1 MNLATRPFYNE
12 RAVHLVVAA
21 LGLAIVA
28 ILALEVVRFVALS
41 RAHGELTL
49 AAETAEGEAAA
60 VSTRTAQLEREMPRD
75 ATATVVFAAEEVN
88 RLIEQRLFS
97 WTAFFNVIEQTLPA
111 GVMLTAVRPDADE
124 DGTSVDL
131 AVIGRTVADIE
142 QFIRR
147 LEETGVFADVL
158 ARQGEL
164 NEEGMYR
171 VQLRGRL
178 GRLDETMGGRGE
190 PAEGACAGPS
200 RSFGG

>member
-1 MNLATRPFYNE
+1 VNLATRPFYNE

-60 VSTRTAQLEREMPRD
+60 VSTRTARLEREMPPD
-75 ATATVVFAAEEVN
+75 ATATLLVAAEEVN

-124 DGTSVDL
+124 EGTSVDL

-142 QFIRR
+142 EFIRR

-178 GRLDETMGGRGE
+178 VRLDETTAGRDE
-190 PAEGACAGPS
+190 PAEGA
-200 RSFGG
+200 

>member
-12 RAVHLVVAA
+12 RAVHLVLAA

-28 ILALEVVRFVALS
+28 VLALEVARIVTLS
-41 RAHGELTL
+41 RVHGELTL
-49 AAETAEGEAAA
+49 AAETAEAEAAA
-60 VSTRTAQLEREMPRD
+60 VSTRTARIERETPRD
-75 ATATVVFAAEEVN
+75 ATAALVVAAEEVD

-124 DGTSVDL
+124 EGTSVDL

-142 QFIRR
+142 EFIRR
-147 LEETGVFADVL
+147 LEETGVFAGVL

-164 NEEGMYR
+164 NEEGLYR
-171 VQLRGRL
+171 AQLRGRL
-178 GRLDETMGGRGE
+178 VRLDETAGGRDE
-190 PAEGACAGPS
+190 RAEGA
-200 RSFGG
+200 

>member
-12 RAVHLVVAA
+12 RAVHLVLAA

-28 ILALEVVRFVALS
+28 ILALEVVRFAALS
-41 RAHGELTL
+41 RAFGELTL
-49 AAETAEGEAAA
+49 AAETAESEAAA
-60 VSTRTAQLEREMPRD
+60 VSTRTSRLEREVPGD
-75 ATATVVFAAEEVN
+75 VTAALVVAAEEVD

-124 DGTSVDL
+124 EGTSVDL

-142 QFIRR
+142 EFIRR

-171 VQLRGRL
+171 AQLRGRL
-178 GRLDETMGGRGE
+178 VRSDRTTDERDE
-190 PAEGACAGPS
+190 PAGGA
-200 RSFGG
+200 

>member
-12 RAVHLVVAA
+12 RAVHLVLAA

-28 ILALEVVRFVALS
+28 ILALEVVRFAALS
-41 RAHGELTL
+41 RTFGELTL
-49 AAETAEGEAAA
+49 AAETAESEAAA
-60 VSTRTAQLEREMPRD
+60 VSTRTSRLEREMPGD
-75 ATATVVFAAEEVN
+75 VTAALVAAAGEVN

-124 DGTSVDL
+124 AGTSVDL
-131 AVIGRTVADIE
+131 AVIGRTVADVE
-142 QFIRR
+142 EFIRR

-171 VQLRGRL
+171 AQLRGRL
-178 GRLDETMGGRGE
+178 VRPDQTMDERDE
-190 PAEGACAGPS
+190 PAGGA
-200 RSFGG
+200 

>member
-12 RAVHLVVAA
+12 RAVHLVLAA

-28 ILALEVVRFVALS
+28 ILALEVARFAALS
-41 RAHGELTL
+41 RAFGELTL
-49 AAETAEGEAAA
+49 AAETAESEAAA
-60 VSTRTAQLEREMPRD
+60 VATRTSRLEREMPGD
-75 ATATVVFAAEEVN
+75 ATTALVLAAEEVN

-124 DGTSVDL
+124 AGTSVDL
-131 AVIGRTVADIE
+131 AVIGRTVAAIE
-142 QFIRR
+142 DFIRR

-171 VQLRGRL
+171 AQLRGRL
-178 GRLDETMGGRGE
+178 VRPDQTTDERDE
-190 PAEGACAGPS
+190 PAGGA
-200 RSFGG
+200 

>member
-49 AAETAEGEAAA
+49 AAQTAEGEAAA
-60 VSTRTAQLEREMPRD
+60 VSTRTARLEREMPRD
-75 ATATVVFAAEEVN
+75 ARASVVAAAEEVN

-124 DGTSVDL
+124 EGTSVDL
-131 AVIGRTVADIE
+131 AVIGLTVADIE
-142 QFIRR
+142 EFIRR

-171 VQLRGRL
+171 AQLRGRL
-178 GRLDETMGGRGE
+178 VRLDETTAGRDE
-190 PAEGACAGPS
+190 LAEGA
-200 RSFGG
+200 

>member
-12 RAVHLVVAA
+12 RAVHLVLVA
-21 LGLAIVA
+21 LGLALVA
-28 ILALEVVRFVALS
+28 ILALEVVRFAALS
-41 RAHGELTL
+41 RAFGELTL
-49 AAETAEGEAAA
+49 AAETAESEAAA
-60 VSTRTAQLEREMPRD
+60 VAARTSRLEHEMPGD
-75 ATATVVFAAEEVN
+75 ATAALVVAAEEVN

-111 GVMLTAVRPDADE
+111 GVMLTAVRPDPDE
-124 DGTSVDL
+124 EGTSIDL

-142 QFIRR
+142 EFIRR

-171 VQLRGRL
+171 AQLRGRL
-178 GRLDETMGGRGE
+178 VRPDQTTDERDE
-190 PAEGACAGPS
+190 PAGGA
-200 RSFGG
+200 

>member
-21 LGLAIVA
+21 LGLVIVA

-60 VSTRTAQLEREMPRD
+60 VSTRTARLEREMPRD
-75 ATATVVFAAEEVN
+75 ATATVVAAAEEVN

-124 DGTSVDL
+124 EGTSVDL

-142 QFIRR
+142 EFIRR
-147 LEETGVFADVL
+147 LEQTGVFADVL

-171 VQLRGRL
+171 AQLHGRL
-178 GRLDETMGGRGE
+178 VRLDETTAGRDE
-190 PAEGACAGPS
+190 LAEGA
-200 RSFGG
+200 

>member
-28 ILALEVVRFVALS
+28 ILALEVVRFAALS
-41 RAHGELTL
+41 RAHRELTL
-49 AAETAEGEAAA
+49 AAGTAEGEAVA
-60 VSTRTAQLEREMPRD
+60 VSTRTARLEREMPRD
-75 ATATVVFAAEEVN
+75 ARATMVAAAEEVN

-124 DGTSVDL
+124 EGTSVDL

-142 QFIRR
+142 EFIRR
-147 LEETGVFADVL
+147 LEATGVFADVL

-164 NEEGMYR
+164 NEEGIYR

-178 GRLDETMGGRGE
+178 VRLDETTGGRGE
-190 PAEGACAGPS
+190 PAEGA
-200 RSFGG
+200 

>member
-12 RAVHLVVAA
+12 RAVHLVLAA

-49 AAETAEGEAAA
+49 AAETAEDEAAA
-60 VSTRTAQLEREMPRD
+60 VSTRTARLEREMPPD
-75 ATATVVFAAEEVN
+75 AAATVVVAAEEVN

-124 DGTSVDL
+124 EGTSVDL
-131 AVIGRTVADIE
+131 AVIGRTVADVE
-142 QFIRR
+142 EFIRQ

-171 VQLRGRL
+171 AQLRGRL
-178 GRLDETMGGRGE
+178 VRLDETTDGRDE
-190 PAEGACAGPS
+190 PAEGA
-200 RSFGG
+200 

>member
-12 RAVHLVVAA
+12 RAVHLVLAA

-28 ILALEVVRFVALS
+28 ILALEVVRFAALS
-41 RAHGELTL
+41 RAFGELTL
-49 AAETAEGEAAA
+49 AAETAESEAAA
-60 VSTRTAQLEREMPRD
+60 VATRTSRLEREMPGD
-75 ATATVVFAAEEVN
+75 ATTALVLAAEEVN

-124 DGTSVDL
+124 AGTSVDL
-131 AVIGRTVADIE
+131 AVIGRTVAAIE
-142 QFIRR
+142 DFIRR

-171 VQLRGRL
+171 AQLRGRL
-178 GRLDETMGGRGE
+178 VRPDQTTDERDE
-190 PAEGACAGPS
+190 PAGGA
-200 RSFGG
+200 

>member
-12 RAVHLVVAA
+12 RAVHLVLAA

-28 ILALEVVRFVALS
+28 ILALEVVRFAALS
-41 RAHGELTL
+41 RAFGELTL
-49 AAETAEGEAAA
+49 AAETAENEAVA
-60 VSTRTAQLEREMPRD
+60 VSTRTSRLEREMPGD
-75 ATATVVFAAEEVN
+75 ATAALVVAAEEVN

-97 WTAFFNVIEQTLPA
+97 WTAFFNVIERTLPA

-124 DGTSVDL
+124 EGTSVDL

-142 QFIRR
+142 EFIRR
-147 LEETGVFADVL
+147 LEESGVFADVL

-171 VQLRGRL
+171 AQLRGRL
-178 GRLDETMGGRGE
+178 VRPDRATDERDE
-190 PAEGACAGPS
+190 PAGEA
-200 RSFGG
+200 

>member
-12 RAVHLVVAA
+12 RAVHLVVTAA
-21 LGLAIVA
+21 GLAIVA

-60 VSTRTAQLEREMPRD
+60 VSTRTARLEREMPRD
-75 ATATVVFAAEEVN
+75 ARATVVAAAEEVN

-124 DGTSVDL
+124 EGTSVDL

-142 QFIRR
+142 EFIRR
-147 LEETGVFADVL
+147 LEQTGVFADVL

-171 VQLRGRL
+171 AQLHGRL
-178 GRLDETMGGRGE
+178 VRLDETTAGRDE
-190 PAEGACAGPS
+190 LAEGA
-200 RSFGG
+200 

>member
-60 VSTRTAQLEREMPRD
+60 VSTRTARLEREMPPD
-75 ATATVVFAAEEVN
+75 ATATLLVAAEEVN

-124 DGTSVDL
+124 EGTSVDL

-142 QFIRR
+142 EFIRR

-178 GRLDETMGGRGE
+178 VRLDETTAGRDETTAGRDE
-190 PAEGACAGPS
+190 PAEGA
-200 RSFGG
+200 

>member
-60 VSTRTAQLEREMPRD
+60 VSTRTARLEREMPRD
-75 ATATVVFAAEEVN
+75 ARATVVAAAEEVN

-124 DGTSVDL
+124 EGTSVDL
-131 AVIGRTVADIE
+131 AVIGLTVADIE
-142 QFIRR
+142 EFIRR

-164 NEEGMYR
+164 NEDGMYR
-171 VQLRGRL
+171 AQLRGRL
-178 GRLDETMGGRGE
+178 VRLDETTAGRDE
-190 PAEGACAGPS
+190 LAEGA
-200 RSFGG
+200 